1 MIEESNSFC
10 DHLENH
16 ESQSTARSP
25 LIHRKVFNTPQLE
38 VSILKTGYQKCANS

>member
-1 MIEESNSFC
+1 MIEESNSFH

-16 ESQSTARSP
+16 ESQSTVRSP

-38 VSILKTGYQKCANS
+38 VSVLKMGYPKCAKS